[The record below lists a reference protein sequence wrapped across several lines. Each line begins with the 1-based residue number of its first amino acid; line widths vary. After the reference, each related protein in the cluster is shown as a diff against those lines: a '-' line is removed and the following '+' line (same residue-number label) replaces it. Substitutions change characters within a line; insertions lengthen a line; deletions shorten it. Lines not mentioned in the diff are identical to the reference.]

1 MAASDWNAS
10 QNAGWY
16 ITSTTT
22 SSPYYINT
30 NITSGVNGI
39 TSGAIWTEPA
49 PTREPTALEWLDAE
63 VERTCALARVA

>member
-30 NITSGVNGI
+30 NITSGAS
-39 TSGAIWTEPA
+39 TGAVWTEPA
-49 PTREPTALEWLDAE
+49 PPRNSTALEWLDAE
-63 VERTCALARVA
+63 VERTCALAR